1 MNIFKNYFLDVITKR
16 YFQFSGRASRSEF
29 WYFMLFSIIF
39 SLLISMIGE
48 SLGLLY
54 MISLELPMV
63 NEVGE
68 LHNVMQDIPINIL
81 QTAFSLLFMFPS
93 MAVSVRRLH
102 DIGKSAWWLLIA
114 IIPLLGVLVLLAFH
128 VMGSQEGENKHGVSP
143 SS

>member
-39 SLLISMIGE
+39 SLLLTMIGE

-54 MISLELPMV
+54 MIPLELPMV
-63 NEVGE
+63 NEAGE
-68 LHNVMQDIPINIL
+68 MHNVMQDIPINIL
-81 QTAFSLLFMFPS
+81 QTAFSLLLMFPS
-93 MAVSVRRLH
+93 MTVSVRRLH

-114 IIPLLGVLVLLAFH
+114 IIPLLGLLVLLAFY
-128 VMGSQEGENKHGVSP
+128 VMGSQEGENKYGAMVC
-143 SS
+143 

>member
-39 SLLISMIGE
+39 SLLITMIGE

-81 QTAFSLLFMFPS
+81 QTAFSVLFMFPS

-128 VMGSQEGENKHGVSP
+128 VMGSREGENRHGVSP

>member
-39 SLLISMIGE
+39 SLLITMIGE

-68 LHNVMQDIPINIL
+68 LHNVIQDIPINIL

-128 VMGSQEGENKHGVSP
+128 VMGSQESENKHGVSP

>member
-39 SLLISMIGE
+39 SLLITMIGE

-68 LHNVMQDIPINIL
+68 LHNVIQDIPINIL

-102 DIGKSAWWLLIA
+102 DIGKTAWWLLIA

-128 VMGSQEGENKHGVSP
+128 VMGSQESENKHGVSP

>member
-1 MNIFKNYFLDVITKR
+1 
-16 YFQFSGRASRSEF
+16 
-29 WYFMLFSIIF
+29 
-39 SLLISMIGE
+39 MIGE

-68 LHNVMQDIPINIL
+68 LHNVIQDIPINIL